1 MKRLFTASL
10 LLLVPLFMQAAVRVG
25 GLETEQMSRPLSVE
39 RTAPRL
45 SWIIT
50 ADERGVMQTAYQIR
64 VASSPELLAK
74 GEADLWQSGIVESD
88 QSIWVPYAGKPL
100 KSNQRCYWQVKVTT
114 TQGESPWSEVAE
126 WGMGLMGETYWAG
139 RWIGWEAPFEW
150 DKETTH
156 SELSSRYLRTEF
168 ATAEKPIRRATL
180 HIAGMGMYELFING
194 KQIGDQVLAPAPT
207 DYRRTILYN
216 SFDVTEEVQQNATNA
231 IGVVLG
237 NGRYYTMRQN
247 YKPYKIPNFGYPK
260 MRLNLIIEFEDGSVQ
275 KVASDQSWRLTA
287 RGPIR
292 SNNEYDGEI
301 YDARMELGEWTKAG
315 YDDSKW
321 LKAQRTSIPDGTLRG
336 NTAPNMKVMRR
347 LPARSVTHYEGR
359 TIVDFGQNMAG
370 WVKLNVRDTKE
381 GDTIL
386 MRYAERLNDRG
397 DSLYVRNL
405 RDAQSRDIYIA
416 NGREQQTKWSA
427 RFSYHGFRY
436 IEITGLKEPRVED
449 FEAEFIFDD
458 MPTVGSFESSNK
470 VINAVYRNAW
480 WGLASNYKGVP
491 LDCPQRN
498 ERQPWLGDHA
508 VGTWG
513 EAFMF
518 DCGTMYA
525 KWMDDIREA
534 QREDGCIPDV
544 VPAFWNYYTDG
555 MVWQAVLPIIC
566 EMLYEHNGNI
576 EPIKRNY
583 EAMKRWMDHMRNRYM
598 NGQGLITKEKYGDWC
613 VPPEALDLIHSK
625 DPTRVTN
632 TTLIATAYYSK
643 VSTMI
648 ARFAELLGNEADR
661 TDYLARAEQ
670 TKEAFNRAF
679 LHVEPGTSLRPD
691 HDLYPDRTYYDN
703 NTVTA
708 NLLAVAFDL
717 VPEEHRTQIE
727 KQILRKLIVD
737 NKEHISSGVCGQN
750 WTLRYLT
757 RMGRGDVAYRLASQ
771 DSYPSFGYMVS
782 RGATTIWELWNGDTA
797 NPWMNSGNHVMML
810 GDLIPWFYRDL
821 AGINPT
827 KPAYKE
833 IRLAP
838 DFSIEN
844 LDHISASYES
854 LHGTI
859 RSSWQ
864 KSLKQVDWQFE
875 IPCNTE
881 AVIVIPAKADALCL
895 KGKQTADDLGLQL
908 VAEEGEQTLWRVGS
922 GSYAISFR
930 LDPNRGNKGN
940 EIVTEEFI
948 YTEAPF
954 KQCHAAT
961 IEELSNGDLVAAWFG
976 GTREKNPDVC
986 IWTSTKRKGSEVWSA
1001 PKQVA
1006 DGIQNETLRYPTW
1019 NPVLFEVPSTR
1030 ELWLFY
1036 KVGPNVP
1043 KWKGYLIRSKNG
1055 GKSWSKPERLPEGI
1069 YGAIKNKP
1077 IWIDGRILCPSSDEQ
1092 GAWTV
1097 HFEYS
1102 DDRGKSWQRTAPL
1115 EGAMNV
1121 PTRMRPAVETKAEE
1135 GTKPYDQTLERPIEA
1150 IQPALLQLADG
1161 RLQMICRTR
1170 NGKIGTAYSS
1180 DKGTTWSSVELL
1192 DEGHNQSGLD
1202 AVTLRDGRH
1211 VMVYNNFETIDGT
1224 PKGPRNPLS
1233 VAIST
1238 DGSHW
1243 QHLLTLEHS
1252 PLGEY
1257 SYPAIIEGADGS
1269 LHIVYTWRRERIKY
1283 VNIKL

>member
-1 MKRLFTASL
+1 MKRLFSLMSL
-10 LLLVPLFMQAAVRVG
+10 LLLPFLVEATVRVG
-25 GLETEQMSRPLSVE
+25 GLETEQMVRPLSVE
-39 RTAPRL
+39 RATPRL

-50 ADERGVMQTAYQIR
+50 SDERDVMQSAYHIR
-64 VASSPELLAK
+64 VASSPELLVK
-74 GEADLWQSGIVESD
+74 GTADLWDSGEVTSD
-88 QSIWVPYAGKPL
+88 QSIWVPYGGKPL
-100 KSNQRCYWQVKVTT
+100 QSNQRCYWQVKVITSR
-114 TQGESPWSEVAE
+114 GESAWSEVAE
-126 WGMGLMGETYWAG
+126 WGMGLLGETHWSG
-139 RWIGWEAPFEW
+139 RWIGWDAPFVW
-150 DKETTH
+150 DKEVTH
-156 SELSSRYLRTEF
+156 SRLSARYLRTEF
-168 ATAEKPIRRATL
+168 SLANKPIRRATV

-194 KQIGDQVLAPAPT
+194 TQIGDQVLAPAPT

-216 SFDVTEEVQQNATNA
+216 SFDVTEQLLSAKPNA

-260 MRLNLIIEFEDGSVQ
+260 MRLNLIIEFEDGTTEKIV
-275 KVASDQSWRLTA
+275 SDPSWRLTA
-287 RGPIR
+287 QGPIR

-301 YDARMELGEWTKAG
+301 YDARMELGAWTKAG
-315 YDDSKW
+315 YDDSQW
-321 LKAQRTSIPDGTLRG
+321 LKAQRTEIPYGTLRG
-336 NTAPNMKVMRR
+336 NTAPNMKVMKR
-347 LPARSVTHYEGR
+347 LKAKTITHYEGR

-370 WVKLNVRDTKE
+370 WVKLNVHDTKA

-405 RDAQSRDIYIA
+405 RDAMSRDIYVA
-416 NGREQQTKWSA
+416 NGRELHQPWSA

-436 IEITGLKEPRVED
+436 IEITGLNNPALED
-449 FEAEFIFDD
+449 FEAEFIFDN
-458 MPTVGSFESSNK
+458 MPTVGSFESSNR
-470 VINAVYRNAW
+470 VINTVYRNAW

-555 MVWQAVLPIIC
+555 MVWQSVLPIIC

-576 EPIKRNY
+576 EPIRRNY
-583 EAMKRWMDHMRNRYM
+583 VTMKRWMDHMQDRYM
-598 NGQGLITKEKYGDWC
+598 TPEGLVTKEKYGDWC
-613 VPPEALDLIHSK
+613 VPPEALDLIHSR
-625 DPTRVTN
+625 DPQRITN
-632 TTLIATAYYSK
+632 PTLIATAYYSK

-648 ARFAELLGNEADR
+648 ARFAELLGEEADR
-661 TDYLARAEQ
+661 IDYTRRAER

-679 LHVEPGTSLRPD
+679 LHIEEGTSLRPD
-691 HDLYPDRTYYDN
+691 HALYPDRTYYDN

-717 VPEEHRTQIE
+717 VPEKHRTQIE
-727 KQILRKLIVD
+727 KQILKKLIVD

-757 RMGRGDVAYRLASQ
+757 KMGRGDLAYRLASQ
-771 DSYPSFGYMVS
+771 ETYPSFGYMAA

-821 AGINPT
+821 AGINPA

-833 IRLAP
+833 IRFEP
-838 DFSIEN
+838 DLSIEN
-844 LDHISASYES
+844 LDYVKASYAS

-859 RSSWQ
+859 SSSWQ
-864 KSLKQVDWQFE
+864 RTPQGLKWQLE

-881 AVIVIPAKADALCL
+881 ALIVLPTNNEQAVNDPAVRFV
-895 KGKQTADDLGLQL
+895 GH
-908 VAEEGEQTLWRVGS
+908 EGQKSCWRVGS
-922 GSYAISFR
+922 GRYELQIR
-930 LDPNRGNKGN
+930 LDPTEAEVRKG
-940 EIVTEEFI
+940 VLAKEFI

-954 KQCHAAT
+954 KQCHAST
-961 IEELSNGDLVAAWFG
+961 IEELPNGDLIAAWFG

-986 IWTSTKRKGSEVWSA
+986 IWTSVKHKGSTQWSA

-1006 DGIQNETLRYPTW
+1006 DGIQHDTLRYPCW
-1019 NPVLFEVPSTR
+1019 NPVLYQVPNSR

-1043 KWKGYLIRSKNG
+1043 NWEGYLIRSKNG
-1055 GKSWSKPERLPEGI
+1055 GKTWSKPERLPKGI

-1077 IWIDGRILCPSSDEQ
+1077 VWVDGRILCPSSDER
-1092 GAWTV
+1092 GVWSV
-1097 HFEYS
+1097 HFEYT
-1102 DDRGKSWQRTAPL
+1102 DDLGKTWKRTEPL
-1115 EGAMNV
+1115 QAVKNV
-1121 PTRMRPAVETKAEE
+1121 PTRLRPIVTTKAEE
-1135 GTKPYDQTLERPIEA
+1135 GTKPYNEGEARPIEA
-1150 IQPALLQLADG
+1150 IQPAVLKLADG
-1161 RLQMICRTR
+1161 RLQMLCRTR
-1170 NGKIGTAYSS
+1170 NGKIGTAFSS
-1180 DKGTTWSSVELL
+1180 DRGTTWSTLTLL

-1211 VMVYNNFETIDGT
+1211 VLVYNNFETIDGT
-1224 PKGPRNPLS
+1224 PKGPRTPLS
-1233 VAIST
+1233 VALSD
-1238 DGSHW
+1238 DGTKW
-1243 QHLLTLEHS
+1243 QHFFTLESS

-1257 SYPAIIEGADGS
+1257 SYPAVIEAADGTV
-1269 LHIVYTWRRERIKY
+1269 HILYTWRRERIKH
-1283 VNIKL
+1283 VQIKL